1 VSANDGQEP
10 RERAPRGSGYGG
22 LCPSC
27 LHLKLVTSG
36 KGTTFLL
43 CRRAA
48 DDARYAKYPPQPVV
62 RCAGHEA
69 RAER

>member
-1 VSANDGQEP
+1 VSANDG
-10 RERAPRGSGYGG
+10 RGPQARTSRGPGYGG

-27 LHLKLVTSG
+27 QHLKVVTSG
-36 KGTTFLL
+36 KGSTFIL
-43 CRRAA
+43 CRRAT
-48 DDARYAKYPPQPVV
+48 DDPRYPKYPPQPVM